1 MNFTRGEKYVT
12 PEQTLRKWL
21 FNESREYDPKVPP
34 PSFDDQ
40 GNMILHTSIEIQLEL
55 MGIMQVDKDAS
66 TVTFKSAFRQW
77 WYDPR
82 LSWK

>member
-1 MNFTRGEKYVT
+1 
-12 PEQTLRKWL
+12 
-21 FNESREYDPKVPP
+21 
-34 PSFDDQ
+34 
-40 GNMILHTSIEIQLEL
+40 MILHTSIEIQLEI